1 MQGLFDLMREK
12 DMLQDRPG
20 AKDIMPLK
28 RAIKVKHLSF
38 QYEPISQESAVLKK
52 KKQDTKPP
60 AIPRGR
66 RTRVYHKTNN
76 MFSLSTNPIGIKRA
90 LDGVTLKIK
99 KGTTTGLVGRSGA
112 GKSTL
117 VNILLR
123 FYDPCEGFIK
133 WDSINLRDTT
143 AASLRSNISVVPQE
157 VTPPH
162 PQ

>member
-1 MQGLFDLMREK
+1 MSQSRKGQVSSR
-12 DMLQDRPG
+12 
-20 AKDIMPLK
+20 K
-28 RAIKVKHLSF
+28 RIKTPSHPPFQEVGGHLS
-38 QYEPISQESAVLKK
+38 I
-52 KKQDTKPP
+52 
-60 AIPRGR
+60 
-66 RTRVYHKTNN
+66 KTNN
-76 MFSLSTNPIGIKRA
+76 VIYFLSLQILGIKRA

-157 VTPPH
+157 VN
-162 PQ
+162 